1 MLRSG
6 VPSKLFP
13 GHMWLPAFLVF
24 WRGEPSTEFSSS
36 HH

>member
-13 GHMWLPAFLVF
+13 GHMWLPVFMLF
-24 WRGEPSTEFSSS
+24 WRGESAEFSSS
-36 HH
+36 RH